1 MDRSTLNINKSNKH
15 HINIR
20 LNERTK
26 RKKHDDQH
34 HKELAMR
41 RVNKK
46 GAETNEKVFTFN
58 KLQREKKQRL
68 GLC

>member
-1 MDRSTLNINKSNKH
+1 M
-15 HINIR
+15 
-20 LNERTK
+20 NEAK
-26 RKKHDDQH
+26 EKKHDDQH